1 MTPAIHALP
10 VSLIPAKL
18 ALPVSMT
25 TAKLYIITGQ
35 YKTVK
40 ASLTGV
46 IDTGEEFLAVVNNT
60 SNAGFTGGIDTGES
74 PK

>member
-1 MTPAIHALP
+1 MHALP
-10 VSLIPAKL
+10 ASLVSAKL

-25 TAKLYIITGQ
+25 TAKLYIISGQ

-46 IDTGEEFLAVVNNT
+46 IDTGQEFLATVNDE
-60 SNAGFTGGIDTGES
+60 ALA
-74 PK
+74 KH